1 MPQALGLP
9 ATQDGRGA
17 PRTRS
22 STRTTWRARPWAHRP
37 ARRARGWHGS
47 RHTSGADR
55 LGTTTTVE
63 PPAGG
68 HDASVPR
75 TGVVRH
81 ALRRQPSHAPATL
94 APHLFKLAKVEHR
107 GPLQRWPVLHSV
119 PIAHRRLPIKPP
131 VIRDVLEEDALHL
144 AGELS
149 PVLRLKRLALLG
161 KQRVKGRVAIVAQV
175 ERRLAHQSG
184 VVTNG
189 VSLSQT
195 NLSY

>member
-1 MPQALGLP
+1 MLFLQNLRRALWIFHGLQSRHGQRASLVSHYPAPPGAMGMPQALGLP

-17 PRTRS
+17 PSTRS
-22 STRTTWRARPWAHRP
+22 TWRARPWTHRP

-81 ALRRQPSHAPATL
+81 ALRRQPSHAPAAL
-94 APHLFKLAKVEHR
+94 APHLFKLAKVE
-107 GPLQRWPVLHSV
+107 
-119 PIAHRRLPIKPP
+119 
-131 VIRDVLEEDALHL
+131 
-144 AGELS
+144 
-149 PVLRLKRLALLG
+149 
-161 KQRVKGRVAIVAQV
+161 
-175 ERRLAHQSG
+175 
-184 VVTNG
+184 
-189 VSLSQT
+189 
-195 NLSY
+195 